1 MLFNSTTP
9 INAHD
14 LSMVA
19 FNSDPLVRAR
29 NAVYAVDNAMQINY
43 DSLKAQL
50 ILQLSPVVVVQ
61 NDGGGGIFTLVYEGR
76 RETVSPVGPIFQLV
90 KSISHTPLGIYV
102 IIAPYLSQPEAADW
116 IKPLTE
122 FRAVL
127 AQALAH
133 LSGAGLPEE
142 AIQSCTEV
150 LLGGIHFID
159 RSVAEK
165 TFTIDG
171 FEAFTAQVAKAIA
184 TNMKFA
190 SEAQIAGVEALLSRW
205 RTQLGPE
212 QWKNMYAIILAIW
225 TTEVKNQNWL
235 IVKQMMDRDAVAS
248 HLITI
253 SMASF
258 AEDTVDVAL
267 DNLARIVQ
275 DNIAAALIFPDDAT
289 IADALKGPEDL
300 LAGSIEKL
308 LSCPH
313 ARKAV

>member
-1 MLFNSTTP
+1 
-9 INAHD
+9 
-14 LSMVA
+14 
-19 FNSDPLVRAR
+19 
-29 NAVYAVDNAMQINY
+29 
-43 DSLKAQL
+43 
-50 ILQLSPVVVVQ
+50 
-61 NDGGGGIFTLVYEGR
+61 
-76 RETVSPVGPIFQLV
+76 
-90 KSISHTPLGIYV
+90 
-102 IIAPYLSQPEAADW
+102 
-116 IKPLTE
+116 
-122 FRAVL
+122 
-127 AQALAH
+127 
-133 LSGAGLPEE
+133 
-142 AIQSCTEV
+142 
-150 LLGGIHFID
+150 
-159 RSVAEK
+159 
-165 TFTIDG
+165 
-171 FEAFTAQVAKAIA
+171 
-184 TNMKFA
+184 
-190 SEAQIAGVEALLSRW
+190 
-205 RTQLGPE
+205 
-212 QWKNMYAIILAIW
+212 MYAIILAIW